1 MNGNRRFVYLDNNA
15 TTPIYPE
22 ALEAMLPY
30 LKEGYGN
37 PSSAHSFGR
46 AAKTRIGEARE
57 IVADA
62 LGASPQEIYFTSG
75 GTESDNLG
83 IKGYALANRKKGGG
97 HIITSVIEHP
107 AVLEPCKFLS
117 KNGYELTKL
126 GVDSDALVDPTAVR
140 DAINENTILVS
151 IMHAN
156 NEVGSIQ
163 PIREIVNAAKEKGV
177 AVHTDAVQSFLK
189 MPFTVGALG
198 VDMLSVSGHKVN
210 APKGVGALY
219 VRKGVKMTPLS
230 HGGHHERSLRAGT
243 ENVAGIV
250 AFAEAVKIGKA
261 NMEKNIRHLTALRD
275 EMEKRVMAAIPFV
288 RINGKNAPRTP
299 GTSNISFECV
309 EGEALLINLD
319 MNGIAISTGSACS
332 SGSLEPSHV
341 LTSMGIPHEIVH
353 GSLRFSFGHQ
363 NTMEDVDYAME
374 RLPRVIETIRDISP
388 LWDGKNKR
396 AMSLEEVSVGAK
408 LGK

>member
-1 MNGNRRFVYLDNNA
+1 MNGKRRFVYLDNNA

-22 ALEAMLPY
+22 ALEAMMPY

-37 PSSAHSFGR
+37 PSSAHTFGR
-46 AAKTRIGEARE
+46 AAKAKIGEARE

-83 IKGYALANRKKGGG
+83 IKGYAFSNRKKGGG

-107 AVLEPCKFLS
+107 AVLETCKFLS

-126 GVDSDALVDPTAVR
+126 GVNADALVDPVAVR

-163 PIREIVNAAKEKGV
+163 PIREIVNVAKEKGV

-189 MPFTVGALG
+189 TPFTVGDLG

-243 ENVAGIV
+243 ENVTGIV
-250 AFAEAVKIGKA
+250 AFAEAVRIGKA
-261 NMEKNIRHLTALRD
+261 NMEKNIQHLTVLRD

-319 MNGIAISTGSACS
+319 MRGIAISTGSACS

-363 NTMEDVDYAME
+363 NTMDDVDYAME
-374 RLPRVIETIRDISP
+374 HLPRVIETIRDISP
-388 LWDGKNKR
+388 LWDGKNR
-396 AMSLEEVSVGAK
+396 RVLSLEEVSAGTK
-408 LGK
+408 MGK